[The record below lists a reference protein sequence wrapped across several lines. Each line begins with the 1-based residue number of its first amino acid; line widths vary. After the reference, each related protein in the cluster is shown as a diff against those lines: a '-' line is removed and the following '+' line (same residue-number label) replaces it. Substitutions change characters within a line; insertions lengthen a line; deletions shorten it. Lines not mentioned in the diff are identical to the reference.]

1 MKTIEPH
8 SLLTNKSKTIEIG
21 GGVITDLFQIWKRLI
36 KDKTDSGLNEFDA
49 FVAGYFLGTN
59 STLREKYMKLKPK
72 DDFNLKINWEVDKC
86 QTEKRLLK

>member
-36 KDKTDSGLNEFDA
+36 KDKKDLNEFDI

>member
-59 STLREKYMKLKPK
+59 STLREKYMKLKPR

>member
-8 SLLTNKSKTIEIG
+8 SLLTNKPKTIEIS
-21 GGVITDLFQIWKRLI
+21 GGVIIDLFQIWKSLM
-36 KDKTDSGLNEFDA
+36 KDKTDLNNFNA

>member
-1 MKTIEPH
+1 MKSIDPH
-8 SLLTNKSKTIEIG
+8 DLNKTIEISG
-21 GGVITDLFQIWKRLI
+21 CIAEIFKFIKKET
-36 KDKTDSGLNEFDA
+36 KDKKDLNEFDV

-59 STLREKYMKLKPK
+59 STLREKYMKLKPR

>member
-36 KDKTDSGLNEFDA
+36 KDKKDLNEFDA

-59 STLREKYMKLKPK
+59 STLREKYMKLKPR

>member
-8 SLLTNKSKTIEIG
+8 SLLTNKPKTIEIS
-21 GGVITDLFQIWKRLI
+21 GGVIIDLFQIWKSLM
-36 KDKTDSGLNEFDA
+36 KDKTDLNNFNA

-72 DDFNLKINWEVDKC
+72 DDFNLKIN
-86 QTEKRLLK
+86 

>member
-8 SLLTNKSKTIEIG
+8 SLLTNKAKTIEIG
-21 GGVITDLFQIWKRLI
+21 GGVITDLFQIWKSLM
-36 KDKTDSGLNEFDA
+36 KDKKDLNEFDV

-59 STLREKYMKLKPK
+59 ATLREKYMKLKPK

>member
-36 KDKTDSGLNEFDA
+36 KDKKDLNEFDI

-72 DDFNLKINWEVDKC
+72 DDFNLKINWKVDKC